1 MADIRRLMAGV
12 AAFGELFVSGV
23 ERHLVLGADRL
34 ADFVHRTLGDGV
46 DHSAKR
52 QALVSRPDAHDAV
65 ERLARRRL
73 AASIAAAKV
82 AKRNNERQIELART
96 WNVPMLTVVPA
107 SMPTAEMH
115 VYEEDAPEPSVRY
128 GGLSLVT
135 A

>member
-1 MADIRRLMAGV
+1 MYYATDDHYV
-12 AAFGELFVSGV
+12 AVPA
-23 ERHLVLGADRL
+23 
-34 ADFVHRTLGDGV
+34 GDGP
-46 DHSAKR
+46 AAIR
-52 QALVSRPDAHDAV
+52 LHDAV

-107 SMPTAEMH
+107 SMPTAEMD